1 MAALGQLLSGAV
13 ALGPNRAGHNP
24 GSCGWGQERGAGLSP
39 ACQGHSGPPGL
50 CSVVFLLHFGG
61 CRVKI
66 TTSQSVAQEKCGLLA
81 VGRLCRHCSPGGGC
95 GLPCRSVN
103 MGVCTGRETG
113 VWGGEPRSP
122 FCGVAPRRGCC
133 WLGKSPL
140 AVVCHPGSSAHSQET
155 LPWVFT
161 GKGGTCCS
169 PTPASAS
176 CHSHPAAVTHTL
188 PVGTARGVPGTPQH
202 RPAPA
207 AAVPSPV
214 LGWTSGFVLSACCTC
229 CQRGPSSARL
239 SQAPAVVLLLLD
251 VGTHV
256 RVMWRCGVCAQELPP
271 CPPNGSGDRRVCQL
285 PPAGPWAPGSWWR
298 GGVPPSA
305 VGQRSGAPGLPR
317 ERPMGVGCFTSPHLG
332 SGCREGLTK
341 RL

>member
-1 MAALGQLLSGAV
+1 MVCWLL
-13 ALGPNRAGHNP
+13 
-24 GSCGWGQERGAGLSP
+24 
-39 ACQGHSGPPGL
+39 
-50 CSVVFLLHFGG
+50 GG
-61 CRVKI
+61 CAAIVVWAGAAGFPVDLSTRA
-66 TTSQSVAQEKCGLLA
+66 SAQGE
-81 VGRLCRHCSPGGGC
+81 RPGC
-95 GLPCRSVN
+95 
-103 MGVCTGRETG
+103 
-113 VWGGEPRSP
+113 GEPRSP
-122 FCGVAPRRGCC
+122 FCG
-133 WLGKSPL
+133 
-140 AVVCHPGSSAHSQET
+140 GSSPVGLLLAGQVTPCSRVSPREQRT
-155 LPWVFT
+155 QPGNASLGVY
-161 GKGGTCCS
+161 GKGRNLLQPHTCICILS
-169 PTPASAS
+169 EPPG
-176 CHSHPAAVTHTL
+176 CGHTHTL

-229 CQRGPSSARL
+229 CQRGPGSARL
-239 SQAPAVVLLLLD
+239 SRAPAVVLLLLD

-256 RVMWRCGVCAQELPP
+256 GVMWRCGVCAQELPP

-285 PPAGPWAPGSWWR
+285 HPAGPWAPGSWWQ

-305 VGQRSGAPGLPR
+305 VGQPGLHR